1 MGIMFQT
8 LRPDRELD
16 EKGLNLLQ
24 HWNKLST
31 ETRENIT
38 KEVFGD
44 SSKQPSTQ
52 IEDNLAKAILN
63 ASSDQT

>member
-44 SSKQPSTQ
+44 SSKQPGTQ